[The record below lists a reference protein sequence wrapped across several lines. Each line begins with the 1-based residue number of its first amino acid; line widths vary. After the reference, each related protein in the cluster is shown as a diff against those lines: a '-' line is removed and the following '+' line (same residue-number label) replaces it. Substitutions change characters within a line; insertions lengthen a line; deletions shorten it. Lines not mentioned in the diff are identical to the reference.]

1 MSKVN
6 RFLTLSVFA
15 ATAMGLSSF
24 QSHGAIRHYAADAS
38 NSNWTL
44 SSNTRLNCGLSH
56 SVPRYGEATFTSVA
70 NKNLNMLFEMD
81 MMRLPRNYALAQ
93 VTSVPPAWRS
103 GVAAKSISNMELKKQ
118 YNPEMPEK
126 AAWTMLNELE
136 KGFIPTVYYADWY
149 SPYDKV
155 AVGLSAI
162 NFIDVYDQFL
172 RCVDSLLPYS
182 FEDVSYTV
190 LKFKKNSDEL
200 SKESIS
206 RLAQISEYLRHNQMV
221 QTITIDAYSDS
232 HGGWATN
239 LKVSK
244 KRAKKIADH
253 IVSLGV
259 DEGRVKVTGHG
270 EKRHAASNKTELG
283 RMTNRRVVVQMNMP

>member
-6 RFLTLSVFA
+6 RFLTLWVFA
-15 ATAMGLSSF
+15 GVAVGFSSF
-24 QSHGAIRHYAADAS
+24 NSYGAVRHYVADAS
-38 NSNWTL
+38 SSNWTL
-44 SSNTRLNCGLSH
+44 SSNTRLSCGLTH

-70 NKNLNMLFEMD
+70 NKNLNMLFELD
-81 MMRLPRNYALAQ
+81 MMRLPRNYALAK
-93 VTSVPPAWRS
+93 VTSVPPAWRP
-103 GVAAKSISNMELKKQ
+103 GVVVKSISNMELKKQ

-155 AVGLSAI
+155 AVGLSSI
-162 NFIDVYDQFL
+162 NFIDVYTQFL
-172 RCVDSLLPYS
+172 QCVDNLLPYD
-182 FEDVSYTV
+182 FDDVSYTV

-206 RLAQISEYLRHNQMV
+206 RLEQISEYLRHNQNIE
-221 QTITIDAYSDS
+221 TITIDAYSDS
-232 HGGWATN
+232 HGGRATN
-239 LKVSK
+239 LRVSQ
-244 KRAKKIADH
+244 KRGKKIAEH

-259 DEGRVKVTGHG
+259 DEGRIKVTGHG
-270 EKRHAASNKTELG
+270 EKRHAASNKSELG
-283 RMTNRRVVVQMNMP
+283 RMTNRRVVVQMSRP

>member
-1 MSKVN
+1 MSRVN
-6 RFLTLSVFA
+6 RFLTLPVLA
-15 ATAMGLSSF
+15 VTAIGLSSF
-24 QSHGAIRHYAADAS
+24 NSSGAVRHYAADAS

-44 SSNTRLNCGLSH
+44 SSNSRLSCGLSH

-70 NKNLNMLFEMD
+70 NKNLNMLFELD

-93 VTSVPPAWRS
+93 VTSVPPAWRP

-136 KGFIPTVYYADWY
+136 KGFIPTVYYVDWY

-162 NFIDVYDQFL
+162 NFMDVYTQFL
-172 RCVDSLLPYS
+172 QCVDNLLPYS

-200 SKESIS
+200 LKESME
-206 RLAQISEYLRHNQMV
+206 RLAQISEYLRHNQTV
-221 QTITIDAYSDS
+221 ETITIDAYSDS
-232 HGGWATN
+232 HGGWSTN

-253 IVSLGV
+253 LVSLGV
-259 DEGRVKVTGHG
+259 DGSRVKVTGHG
-270 EKRHAASNKTELG
+270 VKRHAASNQSELG
-283 RMTNRRVVVQMNMP
+283 RMTNRRVVVQMSMP